1 MTRAKNAKS
10 RSHVAQTTKYAWVA
24 AATLIVALMLGAS
37 VVTPQAQASI
47 DVDSARYA
55 ALGNYY
61 QGGILRGIDADA
73 ARYAALGNYYQDGI
87 QRGIDADATRYAAL
101 GNYYQDGIQ
110 RGIDADA
117 ARYAALGRYYGDS
130 FLAANPELMAARL
143 YSSTAAQASQ
153 SGGLAANPEL
163 MTARRSYDQGTVSC
177 SPGDEVLGANPELI
191 FLRQARGC

>member
-61 QGGILRGIDADA
+61 QG
-73 ARYAALGNYYQDGI
+73 
-87 QRGIDADATRYAAL
+87 
-101 GNYYQDGIQ
+101 GIQ